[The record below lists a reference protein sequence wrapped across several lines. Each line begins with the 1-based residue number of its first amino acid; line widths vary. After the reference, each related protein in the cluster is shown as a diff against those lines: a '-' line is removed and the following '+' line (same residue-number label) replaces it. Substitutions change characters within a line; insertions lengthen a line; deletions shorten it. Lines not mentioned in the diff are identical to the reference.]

1 MAVWWFVFYRWM
13 SFSAKRSTVH
23 HDDNNSWVHLV
34 KQIKQIVFI
43 TSSTK
48 NNGSTVAMFIFCAV
62 HNKRNKCTI
71 CWIRRFSTATNSYC
85 LWRYWFFH
93 FCFLPLMRSKWQF
106 SYKFFNFS
114 ANVNDIVVTW
124 STMDDP
130 STDSSSVNS
139 SIVEYGINGYIVTAY
154 GTTEKFVDGGAAR
167 HTQYIHRVSDWPKK
181 DLWISSI
188 C

>member
-1 MAVWWFVFYRWM
+1 
-13 SFSAKRSTVH
+13 
-23 HDDNNSWVHLV
+23 
-34 KQIKQIVFI
+34 
-43 TSSTK
+43 
-48 NNGSTVAMFIFCAV
+48 
-62 HNKRNKCTI
+62 
-71 CWIRRFSTATNSYC
+71 
-85 LWRYWFFH
+85 
-93 FCFLPLMRSKWQF
+93 MRSKWQF

-181 DLWISSI
+181 DL
-188 C
+188 